1 MILADKL
8 CYSSKLRY
16 ENAGEK
22 VAFAAVTLCICVV
35 SRSAAVAC
43 IVLAAMG
50 FLTVVKGGVKLFRY
64 LKLLSLPVAFLLA
77 STLAIL
83 FNIGPEP
90 MDLFAVPLGDW
101 YFTAGRESFLYAVRL
116 ILTALASVSCLYFLS
131 FTTPVPDIL
140 EVLRK
145 LHCPKLLLE
154 LMLLVYRFIF
164 LLLDTASVIMT
175 AQNCRLGNRDW
186 KTSLRSFG
194 MMGSALMLLASRR
207 ANQLY
212 VSMEARCYED
222 TIRVLPEGRPPK
234 AGVIAAIAVFDG
246 ALLLFALWRKYV

>member
-1 MILADKL
+1 M
-8 CYSSKLRY
+8 
-16 ENAGEK
+16 
-22 VAFAAVTLCICVV
+22 
-35 SRSAAVAC
+35 
-43 IVLAAMG
+43 
-50 FLTVVKGGVKLFRY
+50 
-64 LKLLSLPVAFLLA
+64 
-77 STLAIL
+77 
-83 FNIGPEP
+83 
-90 MDLFAVPLGDW
+90 
-101 YFTAGRESFLYAVRL
+101 YAVRKINKEIAYL
-116 ILTALASVSCLYFLS
+116 KCKNLKT

-164 LLLDTASVIMT
+164 LLLDTASAIMT